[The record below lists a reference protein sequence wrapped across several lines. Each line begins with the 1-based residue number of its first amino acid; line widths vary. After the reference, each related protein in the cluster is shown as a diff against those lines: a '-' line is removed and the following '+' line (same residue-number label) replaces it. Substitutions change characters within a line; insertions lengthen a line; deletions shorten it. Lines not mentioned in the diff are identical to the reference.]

1 MYIYYELCEKIWGGS
16 PATEE
21 IETGVDTEEVNQQQV
36 DVCEREKDCD
46 EDENLEVT
54 DSSSQCYNASG
65 ESSTSEEQSSS
76 PSHKRY
82 REKLD
87 ETLAMHK
94 HKRMKKRMPADAQM
108 LGIAEKELELKQNM
122 ADKLEAMNKDHKE
135 TMMALT
141 ENLKNLSNTMSNAFS
156 FLQQAL
162 MQRSSSNLPPYYN
175 QYANPTPPSPTLS
188 GSPAP
193 AHYRSPS
200 IPTPGDGTQTQ
211 SPNYEYSQSFLDD
224 C

>member
-1 MYIYYELCEKIWGGS
+1 M
-16 PATEE
+16 
-21 IETGVDTEEVNQQQV
+21 DTEEVNQQQV

-46 EDENLEVT
+46 EDENSEVTDT

-76 PSHKRY
+76 SSHKRY

-87 ETLAMHK
+87 EKLVMHK

-108 LGIAEKELELKQNM
+108 LGTAEKELELKQNM

-141 ENLKNLSNTMSNAFS
+141 ENLKTLSNTMNNAFS

-162 MQRSSSNLPPYYN
+162 MQRSSNGLPPYYN
-175 QYANPTPPSPTLS
+175 QYANLYPPPPSPSLP
-188 GSPAP
+188 GPPAP
-193 AHYRSPS
+193 AHYHSPS

-224 C
+224 S